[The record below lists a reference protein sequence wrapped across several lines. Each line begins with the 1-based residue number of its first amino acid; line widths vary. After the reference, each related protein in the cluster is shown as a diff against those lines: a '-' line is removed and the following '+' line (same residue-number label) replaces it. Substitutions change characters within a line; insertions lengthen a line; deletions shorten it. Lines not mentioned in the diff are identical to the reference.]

1 MENLCKS
8 LYSDI
13 IHDDDTH
20 SPTFDLNMI
29 NTIRGKTDICSL
41 SRYYNIN
48 EYISEV
54 NTTGDRYINI
64 IHQNMRSIHKNF
76 DVFKTFLNSLP
87 KLPDFIALTETW
99 L

>member
-1 MENLCKS
+1 MENLYKS

-20 SPTFDLNMI
+20 SPIFDLNMI
-29 NTIRGKTDICSL
+29 NTSSGQTDIFFV

-48 EYISEV
+48 QYISEV
-54 NTTGDRYINI
+54 NTTGDRSINI
-64 IHQNMRSIHKNF
+64 IHVNVRSIHKNF